1 MSCHTQPV
9 AAHSTHPGLVRPFV
23 GTHNHLPNI
32 LPLHPQSV
40 HDACPSIHN
49 ARPRST
55 QILRRYMHL
64 SSIPI
69 PYIRPVLCKC
79 SFRLNINSASTLRL
93 PISLTPINLHLL
105 REPLRIHPSRAFGPL
120 RGCGPSRG
128 HCPAPSCQSL
138 AHSGQPLSIPDHPS

>member
-1 MSCHTQPV
+1 MPCHTRPI
-9 AAHSTHPGLVRPFV
+9 AAHSTHPGLVQPFA
-23 GTHNHLPNI
+23 GTRNHPPNI

-40 HDACPSIHN
+40 HDVCPSVHN

-69 PYIRPVLCKC
+69 PHIRPALCKC
-79 SFRLNINSASTLRL
+79 SFRLNIDSALTLQL
-93 PISLTPINLHLL
+93 PISLTPISLPLLHESL
-105 REPLRIHPSRAFGPL
+105 RKHLSRAFRPL
-120 RGCGPSRG
+120 RGCGPSCG
-128 HCPAPSCQSL
+128 HCPAPSRQSL

>member
-1 MSCHTQPV
+1 MSHHTQPV
-9 AAHSTHPGLVRPFV
+9 TAHSTHPGLVRPFV

-40 HDACPSIHN
+40 HDMRPSVHN
-49 ARPRST
+49 AWPQST

-79 SFRLNINSASTLRL
+79 SFRLNIDSASTLRL
-93 PISLTPINLHLL
+93 LISLTPVNLHLL
-105 REPLRIHPSRAFGPL
+105 HEPLRIHPSQACGPL

-128 HCPAPSCQSL
+128 HCPAPSRQPL
-138 AHSGQPLSIPDHPS
+138 ACPGQPLPIPDHPS